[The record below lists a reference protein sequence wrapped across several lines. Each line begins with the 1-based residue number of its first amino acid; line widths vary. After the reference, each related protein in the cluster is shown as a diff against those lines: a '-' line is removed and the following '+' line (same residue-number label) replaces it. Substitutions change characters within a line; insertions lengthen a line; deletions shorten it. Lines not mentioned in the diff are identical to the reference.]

1 MLQELDLCPLI
12 NPFMAFYDRLFM
24 SGHNF
29 EETFEIFFRN
39 FDVEFISFHLNFM
52 NQQIVLGDD
61 SIKNSCEVIIL

>member
-1 MLQELDLCPLI
+1 
-12 NPFMAFYDRLFM
+12 M

-61 SIKNSCEVIIL
+61 SIKNSCEVIILWDGTH